1 MKLKNKFFKID
12 EISDSNTQNISI
24 TTNIY
29 DLIYILQKIPGN
41 IYYEINIPNND
52 EYILPNWYQNCTV
65 ADKVDFTNWLKDS
78 QKYPTQSQP
87 LDKTCNINICG
98 EPGNIIK
105 FCDELLKMRS
115 DLDIL
120 VQQLKQILENNEK
133 SGN

>member
-1 MKLKNKFFKID
+1 MKLKSKFFKID
-12 EISDSNTQNISI
+12 EIPDSNSQNVSI
-24 TTNIY
+24 TTNIC
-29 DLIYILQKIPGN
+29 DLIYILQKIPDN
-41 IYYEINIPNND
+41 IYYEIDIPNNG

-65 ADKVDFTNWLKDS
+65 ADKVDFTNWLRDS

-98 EPGNIIK
+98 EHDNLIK

-133 SGN
+133 SSN